1 MSELPGGPVLVV
13 DDDAPHRTLLRDLLQ
28 RIGLDVVEAEDGAT
42 ALRSAARQPPS
53 LVLLD
58 VQLPLVGGYEVCHE
72 LRERYGQDL
81 PIVFVSGTRI
91 ESDDRTAGIMLGADD
106 YITKPF
112 DPDEL
117 LARVRRLLRRSS
129 SAVDAPPANGVR
141 GADRERAR
149 GARAH
154 GRGRRAGRD
163 RETARDQPADRRH
176 AHPAHPREARRP
188 QPRPGRGPRPHAGSP
203 APVAQFRA
211 VGGNSGLEGT
221 ESPHMRG
228 FGLFLIAMVGAAAL
242 AGVAAPS
249 AGRSR
254 ACPPA

>member
-13 DDDAPHRTLLRDLLQ
+13 DDDAPHRTLLRHLLQ

-81 PIVFVSGTRI
+81 PIIFVSGARV
-91 ESDDRTAGIMLGADD
+91 ESEDRTAGIMIGADD

-129 SAVDAPPANGVR
+129 SGVD
-141 GADRERAR
+141 DRRTAFAEL
-149 GARAH
+149 
-154 GRGRRAGRD
+154 
-163 RETARDQPADRRH
+163 TARELEVLELMAEGVGQAEIANRLVIS
-176 AHPAHPREARRP
+176 PRT
-188 QPRPGRGPRPHAGSP
+188 AGTHIQHILEKLDVHSR
-203 APVAQFRA
+203 AQAVALA
-211 VGGNSGLEGT
+211 
-221 ESPHMRG
+221 HMRG
-228 FGLFLIAMVGAAAL
+228 LQHQ
-242 AGVAAPS
+242 
-249 AGRSR
+249 
-254 ACPPA
+254 

>member
-1 MSELPGGPVLVV
+1 MSEPPGGPVLVV
-13 DDDAPHRTLLRDLLQ
+13 DDDAPHRTLLRNLLQ

-81 PIVFVSGTRI
+81 PIIFVSGARV
-91 ESDDRTAGIMLGADD
+91 ESEDRVAGIMIGADD

-129 SAVDAPPANGVR
+129 SGVNMP
-141 GADRERAR
+141 
-149 GARAH
+149 
-154 GRGRRAGRD
+154 RRRTAFT
-163 RETARDQPADRRH
+163 ELTARELEVLELMAEGVGQAEIANRLVIS
-176 AHPAHPREARRP
+176 PRT
-188 QPRPGRGPRPHAGSP
+188 AGTHIQHILEKLDVHSR
-203 APVAQFRA
+203 AQAVALA
-211 VGGNSGLEGT
+211 
-221 ESPHMRG
+221 HMRG
-228 FGLFLIAMVGAAAL
+228 LQHQ
-242 AGVAAPS
+242 
-249 AGRSR
+249 
-254 ACPPA
+254 

>member
-13 DDDAPHRTLLRDLLQ
+13 DDDAPHRTLLRQLLQ

-81 PIVFVSGTRI
+81 PIIFVSGARV
-91 ESDDRTAGIMLGADD
+91 ESEDRTAGIMIGADD

-129 SAVDAPPANGVR
+129 SGVDAP
-141 GADRERAR
+141 
-149 GARAH
+149 
-154 GRGRRAGRD
+154 RRTAFA
-163 RETARDQPADRRH
+163 ELTARELEVLELMAEGVGQAEIANRLVIS
-176 AHPAHPREARRP
+176 PRT
-188 QPRPGRGPRPHAGSP
+188 AGTHIQHILEKLDVHSR
-203 APVAQFRA
+203 AQAVALA
-211 VGGNSGLEGT
+211 
-221 ESPHMRG
+221 HMRG
-228 FGLFLIAMVGAAAL
+228 LQHQ
-242 AGVAAPS
+242 
-249 AGRSR
+249 
-254 ACPPA
+254 